1 MVTRF
6 KWCQCYCNLSKEF
19 RQKPILFVLKNKM
32 TIKFIIQS
40 EDRSS
45 KSNNLREKQR
55 FVNKKFK

>member
-1 MVTRF
+1 
-6 KWCQCYCNLSKEF
+6 
-19 RQKPILFVLKNKM
+19 M